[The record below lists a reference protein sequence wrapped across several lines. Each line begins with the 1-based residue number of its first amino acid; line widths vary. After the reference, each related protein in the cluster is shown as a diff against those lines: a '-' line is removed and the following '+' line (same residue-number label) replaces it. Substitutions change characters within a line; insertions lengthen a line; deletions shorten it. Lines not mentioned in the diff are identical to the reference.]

1 MYTSVDSAARQIVSL
16 GRGTHLAKLD
26 LESAYRMLPIHPDDR
41 PLLGMKWRDWVWI
54 DTTLPFGL
62 RSAPKIFNVMAD
74 CLQWILENKGSCKV
88 IHYLDDFLFMGE
100 PGSQQCGE
108 SLQLALNT
116 CQRLGVRVSMEKL
129 EGPST
134 QISFLGI
141 MLDTERLEVRL
152 PEEKMAR
159 LAEAIAEWRG
169 NRSCTKRELLSLL
182 GILHHAC
189 KVVQPG
195 QSFLRR
201 MIELS
206 KVVTELHHHIRL
218 NTDFRSDLEWW
229 AMFLPEWNG
238 VGMLSSLGVH
248 SHTVTMTSDA
258 SGSWGCGAFSDRDE
272 WFQLP
277 WPEEWLPIHI
287 TVKELLPIVLASAMW
302 GQQWIGESVLAFTDN
317 AAVVAIIN
325 SGCSKD
331 PQAMHLMRCLFFFLA
346 QYKCTLRATHI
357 QGCRNIAADALS
369 RNNLNVFRQQVPI
382 AKRLPS
388 PLQPELVK
396 LLVTT
401 RPDWMST
408 EWKRLFASILRKD

>member
-1 MYTSVDSAARQIVSL
+1 MIPKGHQKGRWRLILDLSHPEGKSVNSGTDQRICSLVYTSVDSAARQIVSL

-26 LESAYRMLPIHPDDR
+26 LESAYRMLPIHPDDQ
-41 PLLGMKWRDWVWI
+41 PLLGMKWRDRVWI

-169 NRSCTKRELLSLL
+169 NRSCTKRELLSP
-182 GILHHAC
+182 GW
-189 KVVQPG
+189 KDTRNFVVRVY
-195 QSFLRR
+195 LR
-201 MIELS
+201 
-206 KVVTELHHHIRL
+206 IRAPI
-218 NTDFRSDLEWW
+218 NTMRLIF
-229 AMFLPEWNG
+229 
-238 VGMLSSLGVH
+238 
-248 SHTVTMTSDA
+248 
-258 SGSWGCGAFSDRDE
+258 
-272 WFQLP
+272 
-277 WPEEWLPIHI
+277 
-287 TVKELLPIVLASAMW
+287 
-302 GQQWIGESVLAFTDN
+302 
-317 AAVVAIIN
+317 
-325 SGCSKD
+325 
-331 PQAMHLMRCLFFFLA
+331 MHN
-346 QYKCTLRATHI
+346 LRARVI
-357 QGCRNIAADALS
+357 
-369 RNNLNVFRQQVPI
+369 
-382 AKRLPS
+382 
-388 PLQPELVK
+388 
-396 LLVTT
+396 
-401 RPDWMST
+401 
-408 EWKRLFASILRKD
+408 